1 MSSSN
6 AFLENLFKLGPEAY
20 RPIYQQITNIYQS
33 DPTSFANVFFDRIS
47 EMDPKVVRIICGQLW
62 LNGIPMDQV
71 YAARS
76 NSKPLFLS
84 YLDTF
89 PLESMATLLKYKF
102 PSIIEGDLFLI
113 NSLEREGEWL
123 DYTLDVCIFLQIDLN
138 HVNQSTGETCL
149 HQAIRNGSLS
159 LVQQLLRHRVDPN
172 RKSYTGESPLLLS
185 IRSFDFVDTVITLP
199 VHLNIIRSLRR
210 YGANIDDASR
220 DAIQQSTYNS
230 KINQEL
236 INASRVKPD
245 YAFQNKSYFSLD
257 RIEDLILLAELD
269 SNIQAQ
275 IPNPVIK
282 EAIQLEKDRTVMS
295 NVGLLTWPYFI
306 TDTSAEQDQ
315 QCYLSMD
322 LRATVAPLPEPEL
335 VYEWSLANV
344 PDIADIPINVPLDTN
359 TPAEQVASTEFRP
372 SGPVLALSSGPLL
385 PTDNPALP

>member
-20 RPIYQQITNIYQS
+20 RLIYQQITNIYQS
-33 DPTSFANVFFDRIS
+33 DPTSFANVFFDQIS
-47 EMDPKVVRIICGQLW
+47 EMDPKVVRIICAQLW
-62 LNGIPMDQV
+62 LNGISMDQV

-123 DYTLDVCIFLQIDLN
+123 DYILDVCIFLQIDLN
-138 HVNQSTGETCL
+138 HINQSTGETCL

-159 LVQQLLRHRVDPN
+159 LVQKLLRHGVDPN

-185 IRSFDFVDTVITLP
+185 IRSFDFVDIP
-199 VHLNIIRSLRR
+199 ICLNIIRSLRR
-210 YGANIDDASR
+210 YGANIDDESR
-220 DAIQQSTYNS
+220 YAIQLSAYNS
-230 KINQEL
+230 KINREL

-269 SNIQAQ
+269 PNIQAQ

-282 EAIQLEKDRTVMS
+282 KAIQLEKDRTVMS

-306 TDTSAEQDQ
+306 ADTSAEQDE
-315 QCYLSMD
+315 QCYLPMKR
-322 LRATVAPLPEPEL
+322 RATV
-335 VYEWSLANV
+335 V
-344 PDIADIPINVPLDTN
+344 P
-359 TPAEQVASTEFRP
+359 
-372 SGPVLALSSGPLL
+372 
-385 PTDNPALP
+385 